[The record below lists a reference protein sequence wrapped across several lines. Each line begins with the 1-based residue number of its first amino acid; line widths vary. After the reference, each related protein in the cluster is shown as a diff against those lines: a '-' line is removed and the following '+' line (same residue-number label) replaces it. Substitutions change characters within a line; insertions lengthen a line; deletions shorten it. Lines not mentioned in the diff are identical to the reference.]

1 MLLGT
6 LTSMFAAGWKFMT
19 KKDEKPEDRPLIR
32 LHALMDQV
40 RKSTSD
46 ADLTK
51 AEERIDEILRG
62 ELEKHADGE
71 AEPTESAALGL
82 ATHRLEH
89 LIAQRRAA
97 LNGHTLLPRN

>member
-6 LTSMFAAGWKFMT
+6 LSTLFAAAWKFMT
-19 KKDEKPEDRPLIR
+19 KTEEKPEDRPLIR
-32 LHALMDQV
+32 LHALIDQV

-46 ADLTK
+46 GDLTRT
-51 AEERIDEILRG
+51 EERIDEILRG
-62 ELEKHADGE
+62 ELEKYGNGK
-71 AEPTESAALGL
+71 AEPAEAAALGL

-97 LNGHTLLPRN
+97 LNGRSQAL